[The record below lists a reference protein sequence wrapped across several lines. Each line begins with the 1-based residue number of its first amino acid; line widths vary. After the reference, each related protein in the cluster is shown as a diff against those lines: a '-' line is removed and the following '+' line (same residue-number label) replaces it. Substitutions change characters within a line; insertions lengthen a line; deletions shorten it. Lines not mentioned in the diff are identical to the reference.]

1 MKQTATIRVWGLAA
15 VLAWLSS
22 LAFSLDILDPVART
36 KDQTVE
42 AMALTLLLVA
52 FYRWTLEKAPV
63 TGRDQRRLIPLAAL
77 LGLFTLTGIS
87 IQASEDLSFLYSG
100 FVRLAKAGAVWLG
113 YSILLYF
120 GLRALFLGLDRLIA
134 APRTEVKGPVW
145 LRQAGGKTILYS
157 MAILLVCWLPYFIC
171 LFPGAS
177 NTDTWWQLEQVI
189 GVQPLHAGHPL
200 AHTFLQSG
208 LILLGKTLLGSWNA
222 GVFLVVLVQSLFL
235 SAVMGYSV
243 HFLVRL
249 GFRPVAMGALLALYG
264 LVPTFPRA
272 ATILMKDTVYTT
284 AVLLFTVFLLEA
296 ILLPEQFRRG
306 RAKLWLA
313 AVAALLV
320 CTMRY
325 NGPAL
330 LAGALVFSGPLL
342 WKAAK
347 TGRAR
352 AALAVWLVLP
362 LVLGM
367 ALSSGLKALPGVE
380 QANPNETLSVPL
392 QQTGRF
398 VRDFPDEVTDEEREI
413 IDRVVEYDNL
423 AEAYTS
429 WVADPIKTYSAREG
443 TTDADRAAY
452 RQVWMAQTLRH
463 PISALEAF
471 ANLCYGWVY
480 PGAVNPCWYY
490 SPVGD
495 NDYVTRPAVLDTLET
510 VLEKVDFAFL
520 LPVTGWFE
528 NFGLTAWGLLALG
541 AWVSARRVKGLGG
554 ALAMQY
560 LTLLMCLLGPVFF
573 GHGRY
578 GWPMTFCWPVLLAAA
593 LYAART
599 DGGKSRE

>member
-42 AMALTLLLVA
+42 GMALTLLLVA
-52 FYRWTLEKAPV
+52 FYHWALVKAPA

-100 FVRLAKAGAVWLG
+100 LVRLAKAGAVWLG

-120 GLRALFLGLDRLIA
+120 GLRALFLGLDRLAA
-134 APRTEVKGPVW
+134 APRTEARGPAW
-145 LRQAGGKTILYS
+145 LKQASGKTILCS

-235 SAVMGYSV
+235 SAAMGYSV

-313 AVAALLV
+313 ALAPMFARLCAPGSVFIGLVKPQFESRHDETDRGVVRDAAV
-320 CTMRY
+320 RKR
-325 NGPAL
+325 
-330 LAGALVFSGPLL
+330 VVDEV
-342 WKAAK
+342 
-347 TGRAR
+347 R
-352 AALAVWLVLP
+352 AALAAEGFDV
-362 LVLGM
+362 
-367 ALSSGLKALPGVE
+367 SG
-380 QANPNETLSVPL
+380 
-392 QQTGRF
+392 
-398 VRDFPDEVTDEEREI
+398 
-413 IDRVVEYDNL
+413 VVE
-423 AEAYTS
+423 S
-429 WVADPIKTYSAREG
+429 PITGPEG
-443 TTDADRAAY
+443 NVEYLVRA
-452 RQVWMAQTLRH
+452 V
-463 PISALEAF
+463 
-471 ANLCYGWVY
+471 YG
-480 PGAVNPCWYY
+480 
-490 SPVGD
+490 
-495 NDYVTRPAVLDTLET
+495 E
-510 VLEKVDFAFL
+510 
-520 LPVTGWFE
+520 
-528 NFGLTAWGLLALG
+528 
-541 AWVSARRVKGLGG
+541 
-554 ALAMQY
+554 
-560 LTLLMCLLGPVFF
+560 
-573 GHGRY
+573 
-578 GWPMTFCWPVLLAAA
+578 
-593 LYAART
+593 
-599 DGGKSRE
+599 